1 MGKTGR
7 SPLEFP
13 DDGRRAHPTA
23 TEHGPLPGTRRYRAT
38 FQKSKGIQPIVIL
51 LTMVT
56 LDHER
61 RLASQGFRIICG
73 IDEAGRGPLAGP
85 VVAAAVVLPDGF
97 KLEDLDDSKKLT
109 PRRREKLHAVLTTH
123 SEIRWACVH
132 KSPAEIDRLNILR
145 ATHAAMRECWAQLDP
160 HPDHALIDGLPVPDF
175 PCPQTAL
182 VGGDGLSLSIAAASV
197 IAKVERDRAMLEY
210 DRLYPEYGF
219 AKHKGYPTAE
229 HFAKLRQH
237 GPCPI
242 HRRSFAPVAQA
253 ELW

>member
-1 MGKTGR
+1 MACSFEHELSLRDSGI
-7 SPLEFP
+7 FP
-13 DDGRRAHPTA
+13 VA
-23 TEHGPLPGTRRYRAT
+23 
-38 FQKSKGIQPIVIL
+38 
-51 LTMVT
+51 
-56 LDHER
+56 
-61 RLASQGFRIICG
+61 G
-73 IDEAGRGPLAGP
+73 IDEAGRGPLAGS
-85 VVAAAVVLPDGF
+85 VVCAAVIMPLDILLPG
-97 KLEDLDDSKKLT
+97 LDDSKKLT
-109 PRRREKLHAVLTTH
+109 PRRRETLYWEITLNPA
-123 SEIRWACVH
+123 IRWTVVH
-132 KSPAEIDRLNILR
+132 ISSEEIDRLNILR
-145 ATHAAMRECWAQLDP
+145 ATHAGMRRAWEKLDP
-160 HPDHALIDGLPVPDF
+160 RPSHVLIDGLPVPDF
-175 PCPQTAL
+175 PCPQKAL